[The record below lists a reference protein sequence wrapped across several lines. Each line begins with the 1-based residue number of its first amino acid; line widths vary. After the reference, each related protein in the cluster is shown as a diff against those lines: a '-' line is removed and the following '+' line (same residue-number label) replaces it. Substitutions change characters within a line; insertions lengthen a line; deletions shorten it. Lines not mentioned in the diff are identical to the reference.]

1 MQTPRPGA
9 GHRAVDRTWPPDQD
23 PGLSDPGPMS
33 SRKCAPRIRTV
44 QNLRPSRAP
53 RLWLIPVLALC
64 AVALVALTTGSSG
77 SGTAVLALMAVVA
90 TAATGVTTWTV
101 LRARRQREEYEQ
113 RLAAWAGERAVQE
126 ERIRIARDLHDL
138 VSHGLGTVTVRA
150 AAAARATGPAGP
162 EERVTALADIEEV
175 SRRTTTELRR
185 MLTVLR
191 STDPETAPVRPAET
205 LESLPGIVR
214 AAQEQGLTVT
224 LDLPELGSV
233 SPGVQLTLC
242 AVVREALNNTARHAG
257 PTTVRVSV
265 RRADRSILVSV
276 ADDGPAADWEPRPGA
291 GYGLIGLRERVRAL
305 GGTLDTT
312 GPGGESAAGSDSPAT
327 SSAELD
333 STGTASTGIGSS
345 NSGSPETGP
354 SGTGFVLTARIP
366 DREAS

>member
-1 MQTPRPGA
+1 M
-9 GHRAVDRTWPPDQD
+9 H
-23 PGLSDPGPMS
+23 
-33 SRKCAPRIRTV
+33 
-44 QNLRPSRAP
+44 NLRPSRVP

-64 AVALVALTTGSSG
+64 AVALAALTTGSSG

-90 TAATGVTTWTV
+90 AAATGVTTWTV

-150 AAAARATGPAGP
+150 AAAVRATGPAGP
-162 EERVTALADIEEV
+162 GERVTALADIEEV

-214 AAQEQGLTVT
+214 AARDQGLTVT
-224 LDLPELGSV
+224 LDLSELGSV

-257 PTTVRVSV
+257 PTTVRVGV
-265 RRADRSILVSV
+265 RRAEDRAILVSV
-276 ADDGPAADWEPRPGA
+276 ADEGPATDWEPRPGA

-312 GPGGESAAGSDSPAT
+312 GPGAEGAPGSGSDDT
-327 SSAELD
+327 S
-333 STGTASTGIGSS
+333 
-345 NSGSPETGP
+345 
-354 SGTGFVLTARIP
+354 FVLTARIP
-366 DREAS
+366 DREAP

>member
-1 MQTPRPGA
+1 
-9 GHRAVDRTWPPDQD
+9 
-23 PGLSDPGPMS
+23 
-33 SRKCAPRIRTV
+33 
-44 QNLRPSRAP
+44 
-53 RLWLIPVLALC
+53 
-64 AVALVALTTGSSG
+64 VALVATTTGSTG
-77 SGTAVLALMAVVA
+77 SETAVLALMAVLA

-101 LRARRQREEYEQ
+101 LRARRQREEYER

-150 AAAARATGPAGP
+150 AAAARAPGPEGA

-191 STDPETAPVRPAET
+191 STGPEAAPVRPAET

-214 AAQEQGLTVT
+214 AARDQGLTPT
-224 LDLPELGSV
+224 LDLPELGAV
-233 SPGVQLTLC
+233 SPGAQLTLC

-265 RRADRSILVSV
+265 RRADRSILVTV
-276 ADDGPAADWEPRPGA
+276 ADDGPATGWEPRPGA

-305 GGTLDTT
+305 GGTLDTA
-312 GPGGESAAGSDSPAT
+312 GPGAEGAEGSTGSG
-327 SSAELD
+327 SAE
-333 STGTASTGIGSS
+333 S
-345 NSGSPETGP
+345 
-354 SGTGFVLTARIP
+354 GFVLTARIP

>member
-1 MQTPRPGA
+1 MA
-9 GHRAVDRTWPPDQD
+9 LAAV
-23 PGLSDPGPMS
+23 
-33 SRKCAPRIRTV
+33 
-44 QNLRPSRAP
+44 
-53 RLWLIPVLALC
+53 
-64 AVALVALTTGSSG
+64 TTGSTG
-77 SGTAVLALMAVVA
+77 SETAVLALMAVVA

-150 AAAARATGPAGP
+150 AAAARVTGPVAA

-191 STDPETAPVRPAET
+191 STGPESAPTRPAES
-205 LESLPGIVR
+205 LGSLPGIVR
-214 AAQEQGLTVT
+214 AARDQGLTVA
-224 LDLPELGSV
+224 LELPELGAV
-233 SPGVQLTLC
+233 SPGAQLTLC
-242 AVVREALNNTARHAG
+242 AVAREALNNTARHAG

-265 RRADRSILVSV
+265 RRADRSVLVTV
-276 ADDGPAADWEPRPGA
+276 ADDGPAGGWEPRPGA

-305 GGTLDTT
+305 GGTLETSDPGEG
-312 GPGGESAAGSDSPAT
+312 GPAGSDRG
-327 SSAELD
+327 D
-333 STGTASTGIGSS
+333 
-345 NSGSPETGP
+345 
-354 SGTGFVLTARIP
+354 TGFVLTARIP